1 MPMFDYN
8 CSHCTHTTEELFKVN
23 FEIPQNIECEV
34 CGSISY
40 KAIPMIARTAGAWA
54 EQTSET
60 GAFWSVPLGCNVSGQ
75 GQEERIARSRGLV
88 PESQLG
94 KHFIADWTENRK
106 KEIKVENAETAR
118 YQENLVEARKNCR
131 GDDAAAKVEAVSK
144 TFTAAEMLTKKD

>member
-1 MPMFDYN
+1 MFDYD

-23 FEIPQNIECEV
+23 HEIPQNIECEV

-54 EQTSET
+54 EQTTET
-60 GAFWSVPLGCNVSGQ
+60 GGFWSVPLGINVTGQ
-75 GQEERIARSRGLV
+75 HQEERIARSRGLV

-94 KHFIADWTENRK
+94 KHFIDDWTENRK
-106 KEIKVENAETAR
+106 REIKEENAETAR
-118 YQENLVEARKNCR
+118 YQANLVEARKHCN

-144 TFTAAEMLTKKD
+144 TFTASDMLAKD